1 MTNTNFT
8 VTSEGNA
15 SSGATSLNGAIASI
29 DIGGANAAI
38 NTHYTITFGNTINL
52 TDGNLLAVNLS
63 SGSSLTIQGGNFLLN
78 GEGNQRGFFVYS
90 GAVDIHNLTIEN
102 TQAVGGLGS
111 YYSGGGGG
119 GAGLGGGLF
128 VASAGSVVL
137 DNVSFSGSKATGGN
151 GGYGQQAFINGVG
164 GGGGMGG
171 CGGSGQS
178 SFTGSGV
185 TAGGGGGG
193 LGLSPYNQFG
203 GDAFGGSGRSGIVP
217 GAVGGGSGQNGGSGG
232 AWGGGG
238 GAGGGMNFYTT
249 GGGFNPTNG
258 TYSPGN
264 MHTAAIPGIGGGGG
278 IGGVSGATGQRPNGG
293 FGGGG
298 GGGTAAAP
306 GGGNGGFGGGGGAGI
321 NGGGHGGFGGGGG
334 GNANGQG
341 GSGGFGGGHAGSGGG
356 GSFGAGGGGLGA
368 GGDIFVQCGGSLTLE
383 GGTLSGG
390 SVAAGQGGHG
400 GQGNGGVGADY
411 GSGIFI
417 QGNQTITFSPTSGQ
431 TTTVSDVI
439 ADMTGSQDPSG
450 QTGQGNIVINGGGT
464 VVLDAIN
471 TYTGTT
477 TLSAGSTLELA
488 NASGAGTSE
497 IEFQSGST
505 AILRID
511 GATMPTNT
519 IDDFASGDIID
530 LRGLAFTAGAVIN
543 YWSNTD
549 TLTVT
554 SNGVTE
560 NLSMTNVQGGVV
572 AVSDGASGTPGTDIE
587 TGAAGTPTVTMG
599 ATATFNGG
607 GSAVVLDAGATVSDS
622 SGVGITGA
630 TVTIESGYATGDTLN
645 FTNQNGITGSYSE
658 GVLTLTG
665 DATAAQYQTAL
676 EAITYGVSPSNG
688 DPTNGGGDT
697 SRTIDWVVINATGN
711 SNTGTSTLDTDHVAP
726 TVTAAG
732 SVSYAVG
739 GSAVTLDPTLTAS
752 APDSGGDL
760 HSATISVAGGTFSA
774 DGDTL
779 SATTAGTNI
788 SASYDSADE
797 TLTLTGT
804 DTLAHYQTVLESVSL
819 SSTGAT
825 TGSRTIDWIVND
837 GVDSS
842 TTGTSTVTVDTP
854 PTVTAG
860 GTVPFEGGGSA
871 VALDPGLA
879 LSNTSGEL
887 SSATVTVVGAIAGD
901 TLNFTNS
908 HPSTEG
914 NISVAGDSDGVLVLT
929 SAGDTATVLQWETAL
944 ESVTYS
950 FSPSDG
956 DPTNGGSDTS
966 RTIHW
971 VVTSAAGVS
980 SGTGSSTLDVVHV
993 APTVTSSGTV
1003 SYTAGGPA
1011 AVLDSG
1017 LTLADPDSGGNLT
1030 GATISLSSGNIA
1042 GDSLNFTNQNGI
1054 TSSYSDGTLTLSG
1067 TATVAEYRTALE
1079 SITYTFTPTSG
1090 DPTNGGSDPSRTV
1103 TWQVT
1108 DGVDTSSSG
1117 TTTLNVA
1124 ADVAPTLS
1132 SLSGSAI
1139 SGADFASGYT
1149 ATFTIDTSK
1158 DVTVANG
1165 TTLTLSDGGTA
1176 TYVSGSGTETLTF
1189 TYDATD
1195 APQSLAVTGL
1205 TAGSVEDI
1213 AGKSLSVP
1221 DTTVTGY
1228 SDAVTDSAANVATNF
1243 ANLNSAAAYI
1253 SSITL
1258 NNGGMPALD
1267 LTASE
1272 VVNDRTLIGKIVGPY
1287 DLVVDDSAANFVS
1300 NFASLVPYTSEISS
1314 VQFTDSGRPIV
1325 ALSATEI
1332 LDDQTL
1338 IGKIA
1343 GPHYLAVYDSASD
1356 IQASFDSL
1364 ETYASSLAAVAFT
1377 DTGTPTLNLTATQV
1391 TNDAT
1396 LLSKMYDA
1404 YDLMVTGVTGQA
1416 YTSYESVY
1424 GAYDALKETTDFNTN
1439 GSETITAYVS
1449 GLTLTGTAYNDTFYL
1464 ECARSVTAS
1473 GGAGNDL
1480 FFFGS
1485 GFSNSDQIDGGGGS
1499 NTLDLDG
1506 TYTGSNALTIST
1518 SMMSNIQTLGLVT
1531 GHSYDITP
1539 DAGVVTTGQTLTVSA
1554 ATLGAG
1560 NSLTFDGSALTG
1572 GTLTIDAGAG
1582 VDELT
1587 GGAGTNKFDMAGY
1600 FTAADEINGG
1610 TGTTTVTLDGDYS
1623 GGVTFAATT
1632 MVNVDTLDLTTG
1644 YSYDLVLNDATVGSG
1659 QTMTIQGGSLGAGN
1673 GMTIDASAVAA
1684 GTLTIDA
1691 GAGVDVLTGGAGT
1704 NNFSM
1709 AGHLTAS
1716 DEINGGTGTTTVTLD
1731 GDYSGGVTFT
1741 ATTMVNVDTLDLTAG
1756 HSYDLVLNDATIG
1769 SGQTMT
1775 IQGSSLGAGNGMT
1788 IDASAVTAGN
1798 LTIDAGAGV
1807 DDLTGGGATN
1817 TFNMGAYLTA
1827 SDEING
1833 GTGTSTVHLD
1843 GDYSGGLTFNA
1854 TTMVNVDTLDLTA
1867 GYSYNLTLNSATVAS
1882 GDTLTIQ
1889 ATGLSA
1895 SNSLTLDGSAVD
1907 GNLVVHAGSGSSFI
1921 EGGLGADQLYAG
1933 SGADTF
1939 AYAAAADSTGTT
1951 FDTISAFNTG
1961 SDMID
1966 LAGSLSAVTAIDTA
1980 VTTGT
1985 LGPTNFTSVLEH
1997 DVGAA
2002 QLSAYGAVLF
2012 TPSSGGYAGN
2022 TFLIIDENGVAGYQA
2037 GSDLVIELLH
2047 GVNLASLSLSN
2058 FETAA

>member
-530 LRGLAFTAGAVIN
+530 LRGLAFVTGATASYN
-543 YWSNTD
+543 SNSD
-549 TLTVT
+549 ILTVT

-560 NLSMTNVQGGVV
+560 YLTLTDVQGNGVV
-572 AVSDGASGTPGTDIE
+572 AISDGATGT
-587 TGAAGTPTVTMG
+587 AGTEVEIQDVAPSVSSLAASSASSANFAAAHTVT
-599 ATATFNGG
+599 F
-607 GSAVVLDAGATVSDS
+607 
-622 SGVGITGA
+622 
-630 TVTIESGYATGDTLN
+630 
-645 FTNQNGITGSYSE
+645 
-658 GVLTLTG
+658 
-665 DATAAQYQTAL
+665 
-676 EAITYGVSPSNG
+676 
-688 DPTNGGGDT
+688 
-697 SRTIDWVVINATGN
+697 
-711 SNTGTSTLDTDHVAP
+711 TLDTSE
-726 TVTAAG
+726 TVT
-732 SVSYAVG
+732 
-739 GSAVTLDPTLTAS
+739 
-752 APDSGGDL
+752 
-760 HSATISVAGGTFSA
+760 VAGGT
-774 DGDTL
+774 
-779 SATTAGTNI
+779 
-788 SASYDSADE
+788 
-797 TLTLTGT
+797 
-804 DTLAHYQTVLESVSL
+804 
-819 SSTGAT
+819 
-825 TGSRTIDWIVND
+825 
-837 GVDSS
+837 
-842 TTGTSTVTVDTP
+842 
-854 PTVTAG
+854 
-860 GTVPFEGGGSA
+860 
-871 VALDPGLA
+871 
-879 LSNTSGEL
+879 
-887 SSATVTVVGAIAGD
+887 
-901 TLNFTNS
+901 
-908 HPSTEG
+908 
-914 NISVAGDSDGVLVLT
+914 
-929 SAGDTATVLQWETAL
+929 
-944 ESVTYS
+944 
-950 FSPSDG
+950 
-956 DPTNGGSDTS
+956 
-966 RTIHW
+966 
-971 VVTSAAGVS
+971 
-980 SGTGSSTLDVVHV
+980 
-993 APTVTSSGTV
+993 
-1003 SYTAGGPA
+1003 
-1011 AVLDSG
+1011 
-1017 LTLADPDSGGNLT
+1017 
-1030 GATISLSSGNIA
+1030 TIS
-1042 GDSLNFTNQNGI
+1042 
-1054 TSSYSDGTLTLSG
+1054 
-1067 TATVAEYRTALE
+1067 
-1079 SITYTFTPTSG
+1079 
-1090 DPTNGGSDPSRTV
+1090 
-1103 TWQVT
+1103 
-1108 DGVDTSSSG
+1108 
-1117 TTTLNVA
+1117 
-1124 ADVAPTLS
+1124 
-1132 SLSGSAI
+1132 
-1139 SGADFASGYT
+1139 
-1149 ATFTIDTSK
+1149 
-1158 DVTVANG
+1158 
-1165 TTLTLSDGGTA
+1165 LSDGGTA
-1176 TYVSGSGTETLTF
+1176 TYVSGSGTSALTF
-1189 TYDATD
+1189 TYSAID
-1195 APQSLAVTGL
+1195 APQALTITGL
-1205 TAGSVEDI
+1205 ASGSIEDSYDLSLSI
-1213 AGKSLSVP
+1213 AGTSVAP
-1221 DTTVTGY
+1221 YT
-1228 SDAVTDSAANVATNF
+1228 DAVTDSAANVSANF
-1243 ANLNSAAAYI
+1243 ASLDSAVSYI

-1424 GAYDALKETTDFNTN
+1424 GAYDALKETTDFNSN

-1659 QTMTIQGGSLGAGN
+1659 QTMTIQGSSLGAGN

-1756 HSYDLVLNDATIG
+1756 HSYDLVLNDATTG